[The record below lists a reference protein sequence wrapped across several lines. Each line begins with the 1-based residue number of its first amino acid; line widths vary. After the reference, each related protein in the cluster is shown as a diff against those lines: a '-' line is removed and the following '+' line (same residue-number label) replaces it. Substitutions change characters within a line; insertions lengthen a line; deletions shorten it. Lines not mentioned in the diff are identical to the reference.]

1 MEPLKRRSVRWYQP
15 TACAISH
22 GELCRK
28 MLLNSEALLEKLVL
42 GSSRSQQNCPAR
54 GPCAARWRTA
64 RGCARRATQRAA
76 ALGGEFIACPWREWA
91 VLTDKKTIPDDLL
104 VREFTMVSEVGGNA

>member
-1 MEPLKRRSVRWYQP
+1 WLCLAEWWRWP
-15 TACAISH
+15 IGSNVC
-22 GELCRK
+22 GRPDR
-28 MLLNSEALLEKLVL
+28 KLVL

-54 GPCAARWRTA
+54 GACAARWRTA
-64 RGCARRATQRAA
+64 RCCSRRAPHRAA

-104 VREFTMVSEVGGNA
+104 VREFTMVREVGGNA

>member
-1 MEPLKRRSVRWYQP
+1 
-15 TACAISH
+15 
-22 GELCRK
+22 

-42 GSSRSQQNCPAR
+42 GSSAPSRIVLLVEHAQPDGVRLGVAR
-54 GPCAARWRTA
+54 AGRHTA
-64 RGCARRATQRAA
+64 RRHSEASSSPV
-76 ALGGEFIACPWREWA
+76 LFSEWA